1 MGSIIKILG
10 PALVVA
16 IAAFAYVFGRG
27 REREKIADFAKK
39 TILSYEGIIAD
50 LKAHILSN
58 NEKYSGKRLK
68 MQILS
73 KEMVQKM
80 SDFLQNEGVKIDAIS
95 GKCIGLILF
104 ANNNP
109 VYIKLYSYQEL
120 AQDLVDVLPEKG
132 IYEQDIEM

>member
-10 PALVVA
+10 SALVVA
-16 IAAFAYVFGRG
+16 IAAFTYVFGRG
-27 REREKIADFAKK
+27 REREKIADCAKK
-39 TILSYEGIIAD
+39 NTLSYEGIMDD
-50 LKAHILSN
+50 LKSHILSN
-58 NEKYSGKRLK
+58 NEKYSGMRLK

-80 SDFLQNEGVKIDAIS
+80 SDFLQNEGIKIDAIS
-95 GKCIGLILF
+95 EKCIGLILF
-104 ANNNP
+104 VNNNP

-132 IYEQDIEM
+132 IYEQNVEM

>member
-1 MGSIIKILG
+1 MESIIKILG

-27 REREKIADFAKK
+27 RESEKIADFAKK
-39 TILSYEGIIAD
+39 TILSYEGIIDD

-109 VYIKLYSYQEL
+109 VYIKLYFYQEL

>member
-39 TILSYEGIIAD
+39 KILSYEGIIDD
-50 LKAHILSN
+50 LKSHILSN

-73 KEMVQKM
+73 NEMVQKM
-80 SDFLQNEGVKIDAIS
+80 SDFLQNEGVKIDAMCE
-95 GKCIGLILF
+95 KCIGLILF

-132 IYEQDIEM
+132 IYEQNVEM

>member
-16 IAAFAYVFGRG
+16 IAAFAYVFRRG

-39 TILSYEGIIAD
+39 NILSYEGIIDD

>member
-39 TILSYEGIIAD
+39 KILSYEGIIDD
-50 LKAHILSN
+50 LKSHILSN

-73 KEMVQKM
+73 NEMVQKM
-80 SDFLQNEGVKIDAIS
+80 SDFLQNEGIKIDEIS
-95 GKCIGLILF
+95 EKCIGLILL

-132 IYEQDIEM
+132 IYEQNVEM